1 MRQNDKIHDSL
12 ATKSASKRP
21 NRLFREKMG
30 VLGQPLSGFSVENY
44 YLCAVFYQH
53 NKIQMKKAISDNLD
67 YTENDNRFINHLYS
81 GMPRWVITAGFIIMV
96 VAAICTITAIDH
108 WLKEHAPVAIALINT
123 VGMVTMYYATMRS
136 MKRLYHPLTVWW
148 IIVLV
153 LNIVSFFSILFE
165 AALPEVS
172 FVVACALPLA
182 YLPLGA
188 LIIIWYRGR
197 LQQVGIWMIVRILV
211 IFLLPIAW
219 YMTLGAALDN
229 LIMDAIIVIIEL
241 IYAWQFYRLLRC

>member
-1 MRQNDKIHDSL
+1 
-12 ATKSASKRP
+12 
-21 NRLFREKMG
+21 
-30 VLGQPLSGFSVENY
+30 
-44 YLCAVFYQH
+44 
-53 NKIQMKKAISDNLD
+53 MKKAVSDNLD
-67 YTENDNRFINHLYS
+67 YTENDNRFINHLDS
-81 GMPRWVITAGFIIMV
+81 GLPRWVITAGFIIMV

-148 IIVLV
+148 IVVLV
-153 LNIVSFFSILFE
+153 LNIISFFFILFE
-165 AALPEVS
+165 AALPEVG

-188 LIIIWYRGR
+188 LIIIWYRGL

-211 IFLLPIAW
+211 SFLLPIAW
-219 YMTLGAALDN
+219 YMTLGAALGN